1 MRIWTENAP
10 TPASGNLSTDLIGTV
25 TDRAASPVEGCDIA
39 QQRHSNPKDQQLK
52 LPQSGRIAVAAL
64 AAVTALGLS
73 ACGSGDK
80 KETTKP
86 AKSSTSKI
94 AAAQSYPP
102 APTAA
107 DLNSAMQKVLDPSV
121 PDSEKLDLMQGMQA
135 DPSLPSR
142 IIEAYKQNNA
152 SITVTNVT
160 DLGNGTLT
168 ADAQAAINGGAAQQA
183 VVPFV
188 AEDGKWKV
196 QKDWICNILSLGN
209 QTSPACS

>member
-1 MRIWTENAP
+1 M
-10 TPASGNLSTDLIGTV
+10 
-25 TDRAASPVEGCDIA
+25 
-39 QQRHSNPKDQQLK
+39 K
-52 LPQSGRIAVAAL
+52 LQKTGRIAVAAL
-64 AAVTALGLS
+64 AVVTVLGLS

-80 KETTKP
+80 KESKPTK
-86 AKSSTSKI
+86 AATSKTTV
-94 AAAQSYPP
+94 AQSSYPP

-107 DLNSAMQKVLDPSV
+107 DLNTALQKALDPSV
-121 PDSEKLDLMQGMQA
+121 PDTQKLDMMQGVSA

-142 IIEAYKQNNA
+142 LADAYKQNNA
-152 SITVTNVT
+152 TITVTNVT

-168 ADAQAAINGGAAQQA
+168 ADGQVSINGGQPQTV

-196 QKDWICNILSLGN
+196 QKEWICNTLSLAN